1 MQAGHA
7 ALEAEFRHPIVDQK
21 EVPQLRGR
29 GTRNSAKRGHIL
41 IQGRAARAFPG
52 PRPAARRS
60 QPSDAWLFGVP
71 AMQTRMLVERMAL
84 RRLSSHSR
92 SGAGGVQT
100 AKASRK
106 QSSLSGKESAQGCIP
121 KRLPGRPD
129 EALGGGKQGPSAPAW
144 ARQHHRQRDPPFVPR
159 KRLPN
164 WASLELSPS
173 VESCGCGL
181 GPSPVPL
188 VCLLSPMTSA

>member
-1 MQAGHA
+1 MVQAGHA

-92 SGAGGVQT
+92 FSIA
-100 AKASRK
+100 AAAAAAAAAAPSRH
-106 QSSLSGKESAQGCIP
+106 QRELYVTS
-121 KRLPGRPD
+121 LPGSR
-129 EALGGGKQGPSAPAW
+129 
-144 ARQHHRQRDPPFVPR
+144 
-159 KRLPN
+159 
-164 WASLELSPS
+164 
-173 VESCGCGL
+173 
-181 GPSPVPL
+181 
-188 VCLLSPMTSA
+188 